1 MSRVGF
7 VLRLNRAAN
16 ALLPEVESY
25 WDFNVPTRR
34 IVHVLPDYLE
44 KTPRG
49 GTDGLVS
56 RKDSR
61 PRKGVSQRL
70 PRGARKRQSQAR
82 RGWDPDARRRA
93 WLADETG
100 TILRSAPTTI
110 GLCYPNPYHTAMSSL
125 GYQVIYRMMN
135 QRSTIAAERI
145 VLPDDVSEHQRRR
158 QAPLSI
164 ESGRPLADFD
174 LLAFSVAYDL
184 DITGFFELLSLG
196 GVPILRAE
204 RQPYHPPVILGGPL
218 TASNA
223 LPFGPFID
231 LAVIGD
237 GEIAVARLL
246 DAIEE
251 ADSREDFLER
261 ADGVD
266 GVWIPELHG
275 DRVPA
280 VQKVSVGVL
289 PAVGQIVTRH
299 TELSNMFLIES
310 SRGCPRFCKFC
321 LVRSRESPM
330 REPELE
336 RVMAHIPEWA
346 PRVGF
351 VGAAVSEWSGIRE
364 ALRRVI
370 AMGKGVGVS
379 SLRADRLD
387 EEFVQLLAQ
396 GGYKTMTVASDAP
409 SQRLRNT
416 MAKGIKTRHLLNAAR
431 LGRAAGMK
439 RLKLYVI
446 IGIPGETQDDI
457 DELIAFTKECAAI
470 MPTALGVSPL
480 VPKLHTPLG
489 DAAFAG
495 VAHIDR
501 TLKKLRRALG
511 GIAELRSTSAK
522 WAWVEYRMSQGGQDA
537 GPAALAAWRAG
548 GGYRAWA
555 TAMQEVEERGALR
568 AAERFELWPAAG
580 MR

>member
-1 MSRVGF
+1 MG
-7 VLRLNRAAN
+7 ADA
-16 ALLPEVESY
+16 
-25 WDFNVPTRR
+25 
-34 IVHVLPDYLE
+34 
-44 KTPRG
+44 
-49 GTDGLVS
+49 
-56 RKDSR
+56 
-61 PRKGVSQRL
+61 GVSGKQRKRSASTRL
-70 PRGARKRQSQAR
+70 PRGARKLQTEVRS
-82 RGWDPDARRRA
+82 GWDPHARRKA
-93 WLADETG
+93 LLADETG
-100 TILRSAPTTI
+100 TIIRTARTSI

-135 QRSTIAAERI
+135 ERPNIAAERI
-145 VLPDDVSEHQRRR
+145 VLPDDVPEYTRRR
-158 QAPLSI
+158 QAPLAI
-164 ESGRPLADFD
+164 ESGRPIGDFD
-174 LLAFSVAYDL
+174 VLAFSVAYDL

-196 GVPILRAE
+196 GIPIRRDE
-204 RQPYHPPVILGGPL
+204 RRPYHPPIILGGPV

-237 GEIAVARLL
+237 GEAAVERLL
-246 DAIEE
+246 DAMEE
-251 ADSREDFLER
+251 ATSREDLLER
-261 ADGVD
+261 ADGIP

-280 VQKVSVGVL
+280 VQKVSEGVI
-289 PAVGQIVTRH
+289 PAVGQIVTRN

-321 LVRSRESPM
+321 LVRNRESPM
-330 REPELE
+330 RESDLD
-336 RVMAHIPEWA
+336 RVLAHIPEWA

-387 EEFVQLLAQ
+387 EEFVGLLAQ
-396 GGYKTMTVASDAP
+396 GGYRTMTIASDAP

-416 MAKGIKTRHLLNAAR
+416 LAKGIRTKHLLNAAQLAR
-431 LGRAAGMK
+431 QAGMK
-439 RLKLYVI
+439 KAKLYVI
-446 IGIPGETQDDI
+446 IGLPGETDADI
-457 DELIAFTKECAAI
+457 DELISFTKEMAGI
-470 MPTALGVSPL
+470 LPTALGMSPL

-489 DAAFAG
+489 DAPYAG
-495 VAHIDR
+495 VAEVDR
-501 TLKKLRRALG
+501 TLKRLRKALG
-511 GIAELRSTSAK
+511 GVAVLRSTSAK

-537 GPAALAAWRAG
+537 GPAALAAWKAG

-555 TAMQEVEERGALR
+555 EAFADVEERGALR
-568 AAERFELWPAAG
+568 AAQSFNLWQAAG